1 MTKSFE
7 FHFESIGPLA
17 GQNVLSLKIG
27 IHHEHRGGIII
38 HLPYQNRNLRKPC
51 HFSSMG
57 TAMPGDNFIPTIL
70 QRSGNQRRQHTVLC
84 DALRCS
90 KHSFII
96 DHLEGMI
103 LKGNQLADADI
114 LHSFQLTLCTALIRF
129 KDIIVAGQAD
139 VSASFRHSL
148 TPPLSDPG
156 RLQRPCR
163 PDRV

>member
-1 MTKSFE
+1 MLYRFQL
-7 FHFESIGPLA
+7 HFISISPLA
-17 GQNVLSLKIG
+17 GQNVFSLKIR
-27 IHHEHRGGIII
+27 IDHEHRGGIII

-57 TAMPGDNFIPTIL
+57 TAMPGDDLITAAF
-70 QRSGNQRRQHTVLC
+70 QRPRNQRRQHTVLC
-84 DALRCS
+84 NALRCS
-90 KHSFII
+90 KHGFII

-103 LKGNQLADADI
+103 LKGHQLADADI
-114 LHSFQLTLCTALIRF
+114 LHSFQLTLCTAFIRF

>member
-1 MTKSFE
+1 MS
-7 FHFESIGPLA
+7 
-17 GQNVLSLKIG
+17 
-27 IHHEHRGGIII
+27 
-38 HLPYQNRNLRKPC
+38 
-51 HFSSMG
+51 
-57 TAMPGDNFIPTIL
+57 GDDLITTCF
-70 QRSGNQRRQHTVLC
+70 QRPGNQRGQHSVLC

-90 KHSFII
+90 KHGFII

-148 TPPLSDPG
+148 APPLSDSG
-156 RLQRPCR
+156 RPQRLCR